1 MGISG
6 VGQPSSSPKHLQ
18 RPRRLWA
25 ARPASRAG
33 PWTQAG
39 TRLPA
44 GPHHCGPHGPSL
56 PTCHQEAAA
65 GLVPQGPWEEALR
78 GPPRT
83 GPFPSHSPVC
93 SCRRGQGRTPR
104 FLCSDPQST
113 AGSPLPGSAVFWG
126 CTQGGGH
133 LAGSQTVPTARTLE
147 GHALMRAGSQDAGG
161 SGGPEYLV
169 PFRDTEAPETQ
180 VAGARH
186 LLRTRSSRAHAW
198 PVRTQGHRRR
208 AEPEVPGPRATRRLG
223 PGTEHVVR
231 GHVSRSRVCWEE
243 PAPCT
248 EPTGRPRAADGASPW
263 QAVPA
268 TAVGPRLP
276 SPRVTDRQ
284 GQSSS

>member
-161 SGGPEYLV
+161 SGGSRV
-169 PFRDTEAPETQ
+169 PCSLQGHRGSRDTSCRRPPPAQDPQLQGPRLARPDPGPPTQSRARGPGATRHPE
-180 VAGARH
+180 AGARDG
-186 LLRTRSSRAHAW
+186 AC
-198 PVRTQGHRRR
+198 
-208 AEPEVPGPRATRRLG
+208 GPR
-223 PGTEHVVR
+223 
-231 GHVSRSRVCWEE
+231 
-243 PAPCT
+243 
-248 EPTGRPRAADGASPW
+248 
-263 QAVPA
+263 
-268 TAVGPRLP
+268 
-276 SPRVTDRQ
+276 PRVTFPRLLGRAGALHGAHRAPPGRGRRLAVAGGSGDSRRAATPKST
-284 GQSSS
+284 GN

>member
-161 SGGPEYLV
+161 SGGV
-169 PFRDTEAPETQ
+169 PSTLFPSGTQRLQRHKLQAPATCSGP
-180 VAGARH
+180 AAPGP
-186 LLRTRSSRAHAW
+186 TPGPS
-198 PVRTQGHRRR
+198 
-208 AEPEVPGPRATRRLG
+208 GPRATDAEQSPRS
-223 PGTEHVVR
+223 R
-231 GHVSRSRVCWEE
+231 GH
-243 PAPCT
+243 AP
-248 EPTGRPRAADGASPW
+248 PGGWGQGRNMWSEATCH
-263 QAVPA
+263 VPA
-268 TAVGPRLP
+268 SAGKSRRPARSPQGAPGPRTAPRRGRRFRRQP
-276 SPRVTDRQ
+276 SGRDSQVH
-284 GQSSS
+284 G